1 MTLLPIALILLS
13 KLAGSAAANGHNP
26 AALPNCTF
34 TVSAGPDITI
44 CSPGQTV
51 SLNGVVNGPYLS
63 AMWSP
68 TTGLSNPNSPG
79 TTATVNQTT
88 TYTLTVT
95 GLGTSNLVVNG
106 NFNAGLLGFTS
117 NYVPGTG
124 GAFGLLSN
132 EGTFAVATNA
142 NLTHTNFANC
152 PDHTGG
158 GSMLVVNG
166 AGTPNQ
172 NVWCQTVAVNPGA
185 TYAFSAWGASVVSA
199 SPAILQ
205 ISINGILLG
214 APFTLPS
221 ATCQWT
227 QFFQTWNSGG
237 ATSAQIC
244 IVNQNTQPS
253 GNDFALDDIE
263 FGPVCTDMA
272 EVTVT
277 VMSVNASWTPP
288 QNLCLFSPPFDL
300 NGRLSPIAT
309 PGGQW
314 TINGQPGSFF
324 NPGAL
329 GPGTHSVSYT
339 VGMPPCTQTN
349 TQQIVINPIPS
360 ANWLLP
366 VGLCV
371 NSAPFSLN
379 AQLLPGTPTNGVWL
393 INGQPGSI
401 FNPALLGAGVHTVS
415 YTVGVPPCTNAV
427 TQFIDVEPLP
437 VVNWTTPPPLC
448 LTTAAF
454 ALNSLL
460 DPGSTQGGVWRING
474 AVAAIFNPAVLGPGT
489 YNVSYT
495 AGTPPCT
502 AVLSQPIT
510 VQPLPVTAWN
520 GPDTLCQSNP
530 AQLLNSWLLPGS
542 VQGGV
547 WTINGQP
554 ATQLNPANLPAG
566 VHNIAYTAG
575 PAGCQNSTPGSIL
588 IQAPPQ
594 ISLAV
599 SQDSICSGDT
609 VTVSYS
615 GVASAQAVWM
625 WSAPGHALSGQGPHN
640 LTWNTAGSYLIALS
654 VTDGICTAGP
664 AQAGVLVQEP
674 LTPPVPFCAVVT
686 GSEIQMQWP
695 AVAGADSI
703 AVHVLTGQ
711 TPTAA
716 TDTSALFQGL
726 PPETTVQVVLQAIS
740 FGPCP
745 NVWSDTLSCTTF
757 ICNVLPVAI
766 TPVDTICLFSA
777 SPVQPLQVIVNDP
790 SGMGIG
796 AWSGPGITNTVTGIF
811 SPTAAGAGVHAIVYQ
826 YNLDNCIS
834 SDTIQI
840 VVINRP
846 VAAFATESPIC
857 VTDTSL
863 VTFTGTAGPGAIFT
877 WNFQDG
883 VALSGSGAGPY
894 SLIWP
899 SAGVRLISLNITEE
913 GCASLPFLN
922 AVVVTPEVGIPE
934 IFCSAD
940 LTEVEFFWNSLPPG
954 FNTVVYVE
962 QGPFGMIT
970 SDTSFLIAGLTP
982 GEAVRIRVQVDSQ
995 SVCPGV
1001 EILVDCSA
1009 LLCPTYSLSID
1020 PPADTICLPAA
1031 PITMTAQLAGAGT
1044 SGSLVWSGPGISDG
1058 QAGIWEPDESMAGIL
1073 VPIIAT
1079 YTVGSCTIADTIHI
1093 PVFNTP
1099 TAVFSAT
1106 TPVCQTDPVL
1116 VQYEGTGGGNAVFE
1130 WAFSGNPQIT
1140 GAGAGPYELRWGGPG
1155 TYLLELSV
1163 EENGCRSALFSL
1175 EVQTDTV
1182 LSLPEIICESTYTT
1196 VNFSW
1201 NSIPGTSAF
1210 TAAILSGQSAAGSSD
1225 TSLSVENLMPGDAVT
1240 IQVTALSAGVCPDT
1254 ETTVTCNALTCADIL
1269 VQIEPV
1275 GPICFDGTPE
1285 TIQLSATLNGDPG
1298 TGSLVWSGPGIVDA
1312 QAGLWQTNA
1321 GMAGQTVML
1330 IATYTDQVCS
1340 SADTV
1345 LIEVFLRPDATF
1357 IADSPICVA
1366 DAAAVTYTGN
1376 ATTAAT
1382 YNWDFDGGNALPGA
1396 GQGPHS
1402 VVFPQ
1407 PGIYTL
1413 GLTVE
1418 ENGCLSLPVT
1428 VDATVTPLLEAPV
1441 IQCTATYT
1449 SVVFFWSPGANVAQY
1464 NAQSLSGQVA
1474 TAMTDT
1480 SVAFSG
1486 LQPGEA
1492 VSISLDAVSG
1502 NSCPGLTVNA
1512 DCAALSCPNV
1522 SLSIPPIPQVC
1533 WDGQADTLQ
1542 LNVQVTGGPPS
1553 GVLHW
1558 EGDGIIDSGDGIWVS
1573 RADMTGQSI
1582 EVRAVFTEDVC
1593 IYSDSASIAVFAVP
1607 GADFVMDTVICIA
1620 DAAAAQYAGNAGGT
1634 AVFNWNFGG
1643 AVAVPGSGSGPQA
1656 LTFPAAGNYT
1666 VTLSVVENG
1675 CVSVPASRAVS
1686 VEPLLN
1692 VPVPVCTSDYTSVS
1706 FSWPAVPGSSAYD
1719 VQLPAGMTPVWTSN
1733 TSLTVSGLVPSTPVS
1748 AVVTAVS
1755 GGACPNT
1762 SAVISCETLACPAV
1776 SFIVQGPPVVCAGD
1790 SATLFFAI
1798 TGPADTRLNIRIS
1811 DGVQQWIFNNIA
1823 NGMQARIL
1831 PVQTGVF
1838 IIQSADNVLLPFCS
1852 LNLPQPFTITVERQP
1867 VAGNWAVPASACA
1880 FADTLLSLG
1889 NLLSGAD
1896 AGGAWSVV
1904 PGSGVPFPGSFQ
1916 PAAGTFNPRQ
1926 NNAGLFRFL
1935 YSLPAGAACPG
1946 DTTAVEVLLQPLPSA
1961 NAGPDRSIDCVNS
1974 VVSIGAGGS
1983 AGLLYRWTVVSG
1995 GSLMDDDLAIVE
2007 ATTPGVYRLE
2017 VTNPATG
2024 CRAVDE
2030 VTVISAVSVLTPFA
2044 SEVQISCFGA
2054 NDGLIRIDS
2063 ITGGTPPL
2071 LYSLNGGAF
2080 GTQVHFPNLGPGV
2093 YNLLIRDAAGC
2104 EEELRFEMQQPVDI
2118 VAVINPLGLSSDPAL
2133 IRLGDSLWLEL
2144 LVNLPPDEIGSI
2156 RWLPA
2161 LCEGCTEL
2169 RLAPTHTATYAVTVT
2184 NLNGCSAMAN
2194 LTVAVDR
2201 RPDVFVPNAFSPNN
2215 DGLNDILLVFAG
2227 RQIAAVRSFL
2237 IFDRWGEAV
2246 FEAYNFPPN
2255 NPAYGWN
2262 GYHRGKLL
2270 SPAVF
2275 VYYAEVEMID
2285 GTLHLI
2291 KGDVTLVR

>member
-1 MTLLPIALILLS
+1 MTLLPFALILLS
-13 KLAGSAAANGHNP
+13 KLAGSAGADGHNP

-51 SLNGVVNGPYLS
+51 SLNGIVNGPYLG
-63 AMWSP
+63 AVWSP

-95 GLGTSNLVVNG
+95 GLGTTNLVVNG
-106 NFNAGLLGFTS
+106 NFNSGLLGFTS

-124 GAFGLLSN
+124 GPFGLLSN
-132 EGTFAVATNA
+132 EGTFAVSTNA

-172 NVWCQTVAVNPGA
+172 NVWCQTVAVMPGT

-214 APFTLPS
+214 APFTLPA

-277 VMSVNASWTPP
+277 VVNVNATWTPP
-288 QNLCLFSPPFDL
+288 QNLCLLSPPFVLDGL
-300 NGRLSPIAT
+300 LSPIAT

-314 TINGQPGSFF
+314 TINGQPGNFF

-329 GPGTHSVSYT
+329 GPGTHNVSYI
-339 VGMPPCTQTN
+339 VGAPPCTQTN
-349 TQQIVINPIPS
+349 TQQIIINPVPS
-360 ANWLLP
+360 ANWLNPL
-366 VGLCV
+366 GLCV
-371 NSAPFSLN
+371 NSTPFSLN
-379 AQLLPGTPTNGVWL
+379 AQLLPGTPGNGVWL
-393 INGQPGSI
+393 INGQPNAI
-401 FNPALLGAGVHTVS
+401 FNPALLGAGVHTVT
-415 YTVGVPPCTNAV
+415 YTVGTPPCTSSL

-437 VVNWTTPPPLC
+437 VVDWTAPPPIC
-448 LTTAAF
+448 LTAATF

-460 DPGSTQGGVWRING
+460 NPGSTQGGVWRING
-474 AVAAIFNPAVLGPGT
+474 AVASVFNPALLGPGT

-495 AGTPPCT
+495 AGVAPCT

-530 AQLLNSWLLPGS
+530 AVLLDTWLLPGS
-542 VQGGV
+542 LQGGV

-554 ATQLNPANLPAG
+554 ASTLNPANLPAG
-566 VHNIAYTAG
+566 THNIVYTAG
-575 PAGCQNSTPGSIL
+575 PVGCQNSTPGSIV

-594 ISLAV
+594 ITLTV
-599 SQDSICSGDT
+599 SQDTICSGDT
-609 VTVSYS
+609 VVVSYS
-615 GVASAQAVWM
+615 GAASPQAVWM
-625 WSAPGHALSGQGPHN
+625 WSAPGHTLSGQGPHS
-640 LTWNTAGSYLIALS
+640 LSWTTSGSYPIALT

-664 AQAGVLVQEP
+664 VQVEVFVEAPLVA
-674 LTPPVPFCAVVT
+674 PVPVCAVVT
-686 GSEIQMQWP
+686 GSEIEIQWP

-703 AVHVLTGQ
+703 IVHVLTGQ
-711 TPTAA
+711 TPAVV
-716 TDTSALFQGL
+716 TDTSALFQSL

-745 NVWSDTLSCTTF
+745 DVWSDTLSCTTF

-766 TPVDTICLFSA
+766 TPVDTICLFPA
-777 SPVQPLQVIVNDP
+777 SPVLPLQVLVNDP
-790 SGMGIG
+790 SNMGTG
-796 AWSGPGITNTVTGIF
+796 LWSGPGITNPVTGIF
-811 SPTAAGAGVHAIVYQ
+811 SPVSAGPGVHTIAYQ
-826 YNLDNCIS
+826 YDLDNCIS

-840 VVINRP
+840 VVISRP

-863 VTFTGTAGPGAIFT
+863 VTFTGMAGPGAVFS
-877 WNFQDG
+877 WDFQDG
-883 VALSGSGAGPY
+883 TILSGSGAGPY
-894 SLIWP
+894 SLTWP
-899 SAGVRLISLNITEE
+899 SAGVRLISLTIEEE
-913 GCASLPFLN
+913 GCGSLPFVN
-922 AVVVTPEVGIPE
+922 AVLVTPEVGIPE
-934 IFCSAD
+934 IFCNAD
-940 LTEVEFFWNSLPPG
+940 LTEIEFFWNSLPPG

-970 SDTSFLIAGLTP
+970 SDTSFLIPGLMP

-995 SVCPGV
+995 SVCPGI

-1020 PPADTICLPAA
+1020 PPADTICLPAT
-1031 PITMTAQLAGAGT
+1031 PITLTAQLAGAGT
-1044 SGSLVWSGPGISDG
+1044 SGSLTWSGPGITDG
-1058 QAGIWEPDESMAGIL
+1058 QAGIWEPDESMAGTL
-1073 VPIIAT
+1073 APIIAT
-1079 YTVGSCTIADTIHI
+1079 YTVGSCTIADTIYV
-1093 PVFNTP
+1093 PVFSTP

-1116 VQYEGTGGGNAVFE
+1116 VQYEGTGSGSAVFE

-1140 GAGAGPYELRWGGPG
+1140 GAGAGPYQLLWDAPG
-1155 TYLLELSV
+1155 SYLLELSV
-1163 EENGCRSALFSL
+1163 EENGCRSEPFTV
-1175 EVQTDTV
+1175 EVQTDTA
-1182 LSLPEIICESTYTT
+1182 LSLPEIICVSSYTT

-1201 NSIPGTSAF
+1201 NSIPGAAAF
-1210 TAAILSGQSAAGSSD
+1210 TTAILSGQSAAASTD
-1225 TSLSVENLMPGDAVT
+1225 TSLSVENLLPGDAVT
-1240 IQVTALSAGVCPDT
+1240 LRVTALSAGVCPDT
-1254 ETTVTCNALTCADIL
+1254 ETTITCNALTCADIL
-1269 VQIEPV
+1269 VQIAPV
-1275 GPICFDGTPE
+1275 GPVCFDGTPE
-1285 TIQLSATLNGDPG
+1285 TIQLSATLSGDPG
-1298 TGSLVWSGPGIVDA
+1298 TGSLIWSGPGITDA
-1312 QAGLWQTNA
+1312 QAGLWQTDA
-1321 GMAGQTVML
+1321 GMAGQTVAL

-1345 LIEVFLRPDATF
+1345 FIEVFLQPDASFT
-1357 IADSPICVA
+1357 ADSPICIA
-1366 DAAAVTYTGN
+1366 DAANVTYTGS
-1376 ATTAAT
+1376 ASAAAT
-1382 YNWDFDGGNALPGA
+1382 YSWDFAGGNALPGV

-1402 VVFPQ
+1402 VAFPQ
-1407 PGIYTL
+1407 PGTYTL

-1418 ENGCLSLPVT
+1418 ENGCTSLP
-1428 VDATVTPLLEAPV
+1428 ATVEVVVEPLLEMPV
-1441 IQCTATYT
+1441 IQCEATYT

-1464 NAQSLSGQVA
+1464 EAQSLSGQTA

-1480 SVAFSG
+1480 SISFSG
-1486 LQPGEA
+1486 LQPGES
-1492 VSISLDAVSG
+1492 VSISVNALSG
-1502 NSCPGLTVNA
+1502 NSCPGLTA
-1512 DCAALSCPNV
+1512 DATCAALPCPNV

-1533 WDGQADTLQ
+1533 WDGQSDTLQ
-1542 LNVQVTGGPPS
+1542 LNVQVTGAPAS

-1558 EGDGIIDSGDGIWVS
+1558 EGDGIIDAANGLWAS
-1573 RADMTGQSI
+1573 RADMAGQSI
-1582 EVRAVFTEDVC
+1582 QVRAVFTEDVC
-1593 IYSDSASIAVFAVP
+1593 VYSDSASIAVFAVP
-1607 GADFVMDTVICIA
+1607 DADFVMDSVICIA
-1620 DAAAAQYAGNAGGT
+1620 DAATAQYANDAGST

-1643 AVAVPGSGSGPQA
+1643 ASAVPGTGSGPHT
-1656 LTFPAAGNYT
+1656 LTFPAAGSYT
-1666 VTLSVVENG
+1666 VTLSVEENG
-1675 CVSVPASRAVS
+1675 CVSETESRTVS

-1692 VPVPVCTSDYTSVS
+1692 APMPVCSGDYTSVT
-1706 FSWPAVPGSSAYD
+1706 FSWPAVPGANSYEIQ
-1719 VQLPAGMTPVWTSN
+1719 VPAGMTPVWTSG
-1733 TSLTVSGLVPSTPVS
+1733 TSATVSGLVPSTPVS

-1762 SAVISCETLACPAV
+1762 TASISCETTACPALSV
-1776 SFIVQGPPVVCAGD
+1776 SIQSPPVICAGD
-1790 SATLFFAI
+1790 SATLVF
-1798 TGPADTRLNIRIS
+1798 TVSGPADTRLNIS
-1811 DGVQQWIFNNIA
+1811 LSNGAQQWVFNNIA
-1823 NGMQARIL
+1823 NGTQVRIL
-1831 PVQTGVF
+1831 PSQTGTF
-1838 IIQSADNVLLPFCS
+1838 TIQSVDNVTLPFCPLS
-1852 LNLPQPFTITVERQP
+1852 LPQPFTITVERQP
-1867 VAGNWAVPASACA
+1867 VAGDWAFPAAVCA
-1880 FADTLLSLG
+1880 FTDTLLPLG
-1889 NLLSGAD
+1889 SLLSGAD
-1896 AGGAWSVV
+1896 VGGVWSVIS
-1904 PGSGVPFPGSFQ
+1904 GSSVPFPGSFQ
-1916 PAAGTFNPRQ
+1916 ALAGTFNPRQ
-1926 NNAGLFRFL
+1926 NNTGLFRFL

-1946 DTTAVEVLLQPLPSA
+1946 DTTAVEVVLQPLPLA
-1961 NAGPDRSIDCVNS
+1961 NAGPDRSIDCINP
-1974 VVSIGAGGS
+1974 VVSIGTGGS
-1983 AGLLYRWTVVSG
+1983 AGFLYRWTVVSG
-1995 GSLMDDDLAIVE
+1995 GNLMDDDLPIVE
-2007 ATTPGVYRLE
+2007 ADMPGVYRLE
-2017 VTNPATG
+2017 VTDAATG
-2024 CRAVDE
+2024 CRAFDE
-2030 VTVISAVSVLTPFA
+2030 VTVISAVSVLTPFV
-2044 SEVQISCFGA
+2044 SEAQISCFGA
-2054 NDGLIRIDS
+2054 DDGLIRIDS
-2063 ITGGTPPL
+2063 ITGGVPPIL
-2071 LYSLNGGAF
+2071 FSMNGGSL
-2080 GTQVHFPNLGPGV
+2080 GTQVRFPNLGPGI

-2104 EEELRFEMQQPVDI
+2104 ESELRFEMQQPVDI
-2118 VAVINPLGLSSDPAL
+2118 EAVINPLGLSSDNTL

-2144 LVNLPPDEIGSI
+2144 LVNLPPEEIGSI
-2156 RWLPA
+2156 RWLPE
-2161 LCEGCTEL
+2161 LCDGCTEL

-2184 NLNGCSAMAN
+2184 NINGCSTTAN
-2194 LTVAVDR
+2194 LTVSVDR

-2215 DGLNDILLVFAG
+2215 DGTNDLLLVFAG

-2246 FEAYNFPPN
+2246 FEVYNFPPN

-2291 KGDVTLVR
+2291 KGDVTLMR